1 MFGLGV
7 QNEAGKRL
15 TEFYQENTLV
25 IANTLFQQPKRWLY
39 TRTSPDDQH
48 QNQTDY
54 ILRSQKWSS
63 IQLLKTLGFPDGSAD
78 KKSTCNAGDKGDMG
92 SIPGLGRSPREGN
105 GDPLQYSCPENPM
118 DRAAWQVT
126 VHGVTKSGTHL
137 SSPLVLCWLF
147 AQMST
152 QDLQPTS
159 FPVPWELRQELARQ
173 TLQFSNST
181 RRCRYQRQTPT
192 CT

>member
-1 MFGLGV
+1 MCRADSAGDPRGSSGPSTQKVTWPGALYHQELSKNSATHSKLLGK
-7 QNEAGKRL
+7 EKCPSSGKKHL
-15 TEFYQENTLV
+15 
-25 IANTLFQQPKRWLY
+25 P
-39 TRTSPDDQH
+39 
-48 QNQTDY
+48 
-54 ILRSQKWSS
+54 
-63 IQLLKTLGFPDGSAD
+63 AD
-78 KKSTCNAGDKGDMG
+78 AGDKGDMG